1 MKKNC
6 WEYKKCG
13 REAGGNKADELG
25 VCESSTDTHY
35 DGRYG
40 GKNAGRKCWHVHGT
54 LCGGNKQG
62 SFYTKAL
69 NCLKCDFFLL
79 VKEEEGDDFKY

>member
-13 REAGGNKADELG
+13 REVGGSKVEELG
-25 VCESSTDTHY
+25 VCSAATESRY
-35 DGRYG
+35 DSMHG

-62 SFYTKAL
+62 SFYTKAA
-69 NCLKCDFFLL
+69 NCVKCEFFLM
-79 VKEEEGDDFKY
+79 VKDEEGEDFGF